1 MRNIKNIQMSEN
13 RAPEIGKATDGIQ
26 VKAVNPDSGRGL
38 KIRSMK
44 RI

>member
-1 MRNIKNIQMSEN
+1 MKSIKNIQMTEH
-13 RAPEIGKATDGIQ
+13 RVPEVGKVKDGIQ
-26 VKAVNPDSGRGL
+26 VKAVNPDSGRNL